1 MVCGNNNRGMSVSQK
16 QINGIKA
23 LEVKVSSLEKNV
35 GSICERQMS
44 FEKDSRRLNVV
55 IGNVEEKGSDIED
68 KAEIVKFMAEKF
80 QVEVDP
86 SSVSRL
92 GRSKGNKCRLAL
104 IALRSF
110 VDKVK
115 VLMVDG

>member
-1 MVCGNNNRGMSVSQK
+1 M
-16 QINGIKA
+16 
-23 LEVKVSSLEKNV
+23 SSLEKNV

-80 QVEVDP
+80 
-86 SSVSRL
+86 
-92 GRSKGNKCRLAL
+92 
-104 IALRSF
+104 
-110 VDKVK
+110 
-115 VLMVDG
+115 